1 MSLNFRSQA
10 IAAVLLL
17 LLPSRGL
24 SEPRGRL
31 TLPANTGSILDHIY
45 SGRRDLALPEIHK
58 LEEQAPDDPLGYLLE
73 AEAEWWRIWCD
84 SAEFKYGMTMARHHE
99 KAASDQQ
106 YLELTAKAYTLAQA
120 KLRQNNS
127 GEMHLY
133 EAMADALSARLLAIR
148 GEYRAAAHAGVRARA
163 NFQAALELD
172 PTLYDAYTGLGLYNY
187 YVDTL
192 STVAKALRFLMGIP
206 GGTKAEGIR
215 QLERGMQEGQI
226 SASLARFYLAM
237 NLLNYDQKYEEALGV
252 IGPLA
257 AKYPGNPLFQLM
269 EGDLNVKLGRKQV
282 AENYYR
288 AADAAANEI
297 PEAECRAKMKQLA
310 QQSQASMQVK

>member
-1 MSLNFRSQA
+1 MSLNFRSLA
-10 IAAVLLL
+10 IVVVFFL
-17 LLPSRGL
+17 LLPGCGL
-24 SEPRGRL
+24 SEPPGKL
-31 TLPANTGSILDHIY
+31 TLPANTSSILDHIY

-106 YLELTAKAYTLAQA
+106 YLELTAKAYALAEA
-120 KLRQNNS
+120 KLRQNSS

-133 EAMADALSARLLAIR
+133 EGMADALSARLLAMR
-148 GEYRAAAHAGVRARA
+148 GEYRAAAHAGVRARG

-192 STVAKALRFLMGIP
+192 STLAKALRFLMGIP

-215 QLERGMQEGQI
+215 QLERGMQEGQM

-269 EGDLNVKLGRKQV
+269 EGDLNGKLGRRQV
-282 AENYYR
+282 AETYYR
-288 AADAAANEI
+288 AADAAANEV
-297 PEAECRAKMKQLA
+297 PEPGCRAKMKQLA
-310 QQSQASMQVK
+310 QQSLASLQVK